1 MSDSRRHRQQEMTDG
16 DNMVLLEEELES
28 VEDDLDSDELDEE
41 EPTLCWSCRRRDA
54 STGGDMYSVG
64 T

>member
-1 MSDSRRHRQQEMTDG
+1 MLVLNWIMPMSDSRRHRQQEMTDG

-41 EPTLCWSCRRRDA
+41 EPTLCCSGSA
-54 STGGDMYSVG
+54 VG
-64 T
+64 R